1 MKSSI
6 INFLGEN
13 MKKISF
19 ILFATLLSCSL
30 FGLKVT
36 ADEKFTLSG
45 KVTSISLTDQGGV
58 INVSSKAG
66 RYGKVF
72 LTYNLKLD
80 NPNYTSQGSF
90 IGRGVGIN
98 DDGNRNSGSRQG
110 VWKREG
116 NIITFH
122 SLDDVTD
129 GNRNFCISKLNLTEE
144 TLEMTF
150 YPF

>member
-1 MKSSI
+1 LKSSI

-13 MKKISF
+13 MKKISL
-19 ILFATLLSCSL
+19 IIFAALLSFSL
-30 FGLKVT
+30 FGLKVD

>member
-1 MKSSI
+1 
-6 INFLGEN
+6 
-13 MKKISF
+13 MKKISLIIF
-19 ILFATLLSCSL
+19 IALISFNLI
-30 FGLKVT
+30 GLKVS

-45 KVTSISLTDQGGV
+45 KVTSISLTDEGGV

-72 LTYNLKLD
+72 LTYNLKRD
-80 NPNYTSQGSF
+80 NPNIETQGSF
-90 IGRGVGIN
+90 SGRGVGIT
-98 DDGNRNSGSRQG
+98 DDGNRNAGSRQG
-110 VWKREG
+110 VWRREG

-129 GNRNFCISKLNLTEE
+129 GNRNFCISKLNLTTE

-150 YPF
+150 YAF

>member
-13 MKKISF
+13 MKKISL
-19 ILFATLLSCSL
+19 IIFATLLSLSL

-80 NPNYTSQGSF
+80 NPNYSSQGSF

>member
-1 MKSSI
+1 MY
-6 INFLGEN
+6 
-13 MKKISF
+13 KKIF
-19 ILFATLLSCSL
+19 IVAISILCSL
-30 FGLKVT
+30 SIFGLTIT
-36 ADEKFTLSG
+36 ADEEFTLSG
-45 KVTSISLTDQGGV
+45 NVTSISLTDQGGV

-72 LTYNLKLD
+72 LTYNLRRD
-80 NPNYTSQGSF
+80 NPNFGSQGSF
-90 IGRGVGIN
+90 TGRGVGIA
-98 DDGNRNSGSRQG
+98 DDGTRNSAPRHG

>member
-13 MKKISF
+13 MKKISL

-72 LTYNLKLD
+72 LTYNLKID

-90 IGRGVGIN
+90 VGRGVGIN
-98 DDGNRNSGSRQG
+98 DDGNRNSASRQG

>member
-1 MKSSI
+1 MY
-6 INFLGEN
+6 
-13 MKKISF
+13 KKIF
-19 ILFATLLSCSL
+19 IFAISILCSL
-30 FGLKVT
+30 SIFGLTIT

-45 KVTSISLTDQGGV
+45 NVTSISLTDQGGV

-72 LTYNLKLD
+72 LTYNLRRD
-80 NPNYTSQGSF
+80 NPNFGSQGSF
-90 IGRGVGIN
+90 TGRGVGIA
-98 DDGNRNSGSRQG
+98 DDGTRNSAPRHG

-129 GNRNFCISKLNLTEE
+129 GNRNFCISKMNLTEE

>member
-1 MKSSI
+1 MY
-6 INFLGEN
+6 
-13 MKKISF
+13 KKIF
-19 ILFATLLSCSL
+19 IVAISILCSL
-30 FGLKVT
+30 SIFGLTIT

-45 KVTSISLTDQGGV
+45 NVTSISLTDQGGV

-72 LTYNLKLD
+72 LTYNLRRD
-80 NPNYTSQGSF
+80 NPNFGSQGSF
-90 IGRGVGIN
+90 TGRGVGIA
-98 DDGNRNSGSRQG
+98 DDGTRNSAPRHG

>member
-1 MKSSI
+1 MY
-6 INFLGEN
+6 
-13 MKKISF
+13 KKIF
-19 ILFATLLSCSL
+19 IFAISILCSL
-30 FGLKVT
+30 SIFGLTIT

-45 KVTSISLTDQGGV
+45 NVTSISLTDQGGV

-72 LTYNLKLD
+72 LTYNLRRD
-80 NPNYTSQGSF
+80 NPNFGSQGSF
-90 IGRGVGIN
+90 TGRGVGIA
-98 DDGNRNSGSRQG
+98 DYGTRNSAPRHG

-122 SLDDVTD
+122 SLDDVTH

-144 TLEMTF
+144 TKEMTF

>member
-13 MKKISF
+13 MKKISL
-19 ILFATLLSCSL
+19 IIFAALLSYSL
-30 FGLKVT
+30 FGLKVD

>member
-13 MKKISF
+13 MKKISL

-72 LTYNLKLD
+72 LTYNLKID

-90 IGRGVGIN
+90 VGRGVGIN

-129 GNRNFCISKLNLTEE
+129 GNRNFCISKLNQTEE

>member
-1 MKSSI
+1 MY
-6 INFLGEN
+6 
-13 MKKISF
+13 KKIF
-19 ILFATLLSCSL
+19 IVVISILCSL
-30 FGLKVT
+30 SIFGLTIT

-45 KVTSISLTDQGGV
+45 NVTSISLTDQGGV

-72 LTYNLKLD
+72 LTYNLPRD
-80 NPNYTSQGSF
+80 NPNFGSQGSF
-90 IGRGVGIN
+90 TGRGVGIA
-98 DDGNRNSGSRQG
+98 DDGTRNSAPRHG

>member
-13 MKKISF
+13 MKKISL
-19 ILFATLLSCSL
+19 ILFAALLSCSL

-72 LTYNLKLD
+72 LTYNLKID

-90 IGRGVGIN
+90 VGRGVGIN

>member
-13 MKKISF
+13 MKKISL
-19 ILFATLLSCSL
+19 IIFAALLSFSL
-30 FGLKVT
+30 FGLKVE

>member
-13 MKKISF
+13 MKKISL

-36 ADEKFTLSG
+36 ADEKFSLSG

-72 LTYNLKLD
+72 LTYNLKID

-90 IGRGVGIN
+90 VGRGVGIN

>member
-1 MKSSI
+1 M
-6 INFLGEN
+6 
-13 MKKISF
+13 
-19 ILFATLLSCSL
+19 
-30 FGLKVT
+30 
-36 ADEKFTLSG
+36 
-45 KVTSISLTDQGGV
+45 

-72 LTYNLKLD
+72 LTYNLRRD
-80 NPNYTSQGSF
+80 NPNFGSQGSF
-90 IGRGVGIN
+90 TGRGVGIA
-98 DDGNRNSGSRQG
+98 DDGTRNSAPRHG

>member
-1 MKSSI
+1 MY
-6 INFLGEN
+6 
-13 MKKISF
+13 KKIF
-19 ILFATLLSCSL
+19 IVAISILCSL
-30 FGLKVT
+30 SIFGLTIT
-36 ADEKFTLSG
+36 ADEEFTLSG

-72 LTYNLKLD
+72 LTYNLRRD
-80 NPNYTSQGSF
+80 NPNFGSQGSF
-90 IGRGVGIN
+90 TGRGVGIA
-98 DDGNRNSGSRQG
+98 DDGTRNSAPRHG

-129 GNRNFCISKLNLTEE
+129 GNRNICISKLNLTEE

>member
-13 MKKISF
+13 MKKISL

-72 LTYNLKLD
+72 LTYNLKID

-90 IGRGVGIN
+90 VGRGVGIN

-116 NIITFH
+116 NVITFH

>member
-1 MKSSI
+1 MY
-6 INFLGEN
+6 
-13 MKKISF
+13 KKIF
-19 ILFATLLSCSL
+19 IVAISILCSL
-30 FGLKVT
+30 SIFGLTIT
-36 ADEKFTLSG
+36 ANEKFTLSG
-45 KVTSISLTDQGGV
+45 NVTSISLTDQGGV

-72 LTYNLKLD
+72 LTYNLRRD
-80 NPNYTSQGSF
+80 NPNFGSQGSF
-90 IGRGVGIN
+90 TGRGVGIA
-98 DDGNRNSGSRQG
+98 DDGTRNSAPRHG

>member
-13 MKKISF
+13 MKKISL

-72 LTYNLKLD
+72 LTYNLKID
-80 NPNYTSQGSF
+80 NPNFTSQGSF
-90 IGRGVGIN
+90 VGRGVGIN

>member
-13 MKKISF
+13 MKKISL
-19 ILFATLLSCSL
+19 ILFAALLSCSL

-72 LTYNLKLD
+72 LTYNLKID

>member
-1 MKSSI
+1 
-6 INFLGEN
+6 
-13 MKKISF
+13 MKKISLI
-19 ILFATLLSCSL
+19 ILVTLMSVSL
-30 FGLKVT
+30 YGLKVT
-36 ADEKFTLSG
+36 SDEKFTLSG
-45 KVTSISLTDQGGV
+45 KVTSIVLTDQGGV

-72 LTYNLKLD
+72 LTYNLKRD
-80 NPNYTSQGSF
+80 NPNNDAQGSF
-90 IGRGVGIN
+90 SGRGVGIS
-98 DDGNRNSGSRQG
+98 DDGNRNAGSRQG

-129 GNRNFCISKLNLTEE
+129 GNRNFCISKLNLTNE

-150 YPF
+150 YPL

>member
-1 MKSSI
+1 
-6 INFLGEN
+6 
-13 MKKISF
+13 MKKISL
-19 ILFATLLSCSL
+19 IIFATFLSCSL

-72 LTYNLKLD
+72 LTYNLKID

-90 IGRGVGIN
+90 VGRGVGIN

>member
-1 MKSSI
+1 
-6 INFLGEN
+6 
-13 MKKISF
+13 MKKIMIILMASLMSF
-19 ILFATLLSCSL
+19 CL

-72 LTYNLKLD
+72 LTYNLKID

-98 DDGNRNSGSRQG
+98 R
-110 VWKREG
+110 
-116 NIITFH
+116 
-122 SLDDVTD
+122 
-129 GNRNFCISKLNLTEE
+129 
-144 TLEMTF
+144 
-150 YPF
+150 

>member
-13 MKKISF
+13 MKKISL
-19 ILFATLLSCSL
+19 IIFAALLSFSL
-30 FGLKVT
+30 FGLKVD

-98 DDGNRNSGSRQG
+98 DDGNRNAGSRQG

>member
-1 MKSSI
+1 MY
-6 INFLGEN
+6 
-13 MKKISF
+13 KKIF
-19 ILFATLLSCSL
+19 IVAISILCSMSI
-30 FGLKVT
+30 FGLTIT

-45 KVTSISLTDQGGV
+45 NVTSISLTDQGGV

-72 LTYNLKLD
+72 LTYNLRRD
-80 NPNYTSQGSF
+80 NPNFGSQGSF
-90 IGRGVGIN
+90 TGRGVGIA
-98 DDGNRNSGSRQG
+98 DDGTRNSAPRHG

>member
-1 MKSSI
+1 MY
-6 INFLGEN
+6 
-13 MKKISF
+13 KKIF
-19 ILFATLLSCSL
+19 IVVISILCSL
-30 FGLKVT
+30 SIFGLTIT

-45 KVTSISLTDQGGV
+45 NVTSISLTDQGGV

-72 LTYNLKLD
+72 LTYNLRRD
-80 NPNYTSQGSF
+80 NPNFGSQGSF
-90 IGRGVGIN
+90 TGRGVGIA
-98 DDGNRNSGSRQG
+98 DDGTRNSAPRHG

>member
-1 MKSSI
+1 MY
-6 INFLGEN
+6 
-13 MKKISF
+13 KKIF
-19 ILFATLLSCSL
+19 IVAISILCSL
-30 FGLKVT
+30 SIFGLTIT
-36 ADEKFTLSG
+36 ADEEFTLSG

-72 LTYNLKLD
+72 LTYNLRRD
-80 NPNYTSQGSF
+80 NPNVGSQGSF
-90 IGRGVGIN
+90 TGRGVGIA
-98 DDGNRNSGSRQG
+98 DDGTRNSAPRHG

>member
-1 MKSSI
+1 
-6 INFLGEN
+6 
-13 MKKISF
+13 MKKIMIILMASLMSF
-19 ILFATLLSCSL
+19 GL
-30 FGLKVT
+30 FGLKVS

-72 LTYNLKLD
+72 LTYNLKID

-129 GNRNFCISKLNLTEE
+129 GNRNFCISKLNLTDE

>member
-1 MKSSI
+1 MYKKTFIVAISI
-6 INFLGEN
+6 L
-13 MKKISF
+13 
-19 ILFATLLSCSL
+19 CSL
-30 FGLKVT
+30 SIFGLTIT

-45 KVTSISLTDQGGV
+45 NVTSISLTDQGGV

-72 LTYNLKLD
+72 LTYNLRRD
-80 NPNYTSQGSF
+80 NPNFGSQGSF
-90 IGRGVGIN
+90 TGRGVGIA
-98 DDGNRNSGSRQG
+98 DDGTRNSAPRHG

-129 GNRNFCISKLNLTEE
+129 GNRNFCVSKLNLTEE

>member
-1 MKSSI
+1 LKSSI

-13 MKKISF
+13 MKKISL

-72 LTYNLKLD
+72 LTYNLKID

-90 IGRGVGIN
+90 VGRGVGIN

>member
-13 MKKISF
+13 MKKISL
-19 ILFATLLSCSL
+19 IIFATLLSFSL

>member
-1 MKSSI
+1 MY
-6 INFLGEN
+6 
-13 MKKISF
+13 KKIF
-19 ILFATLLSCSL
+19 IVAISLLCSL
-30 FGLKVT
+30 SIFGLTIT

-45 KVTSISLTDQGGV
+45 NVTSISLTDQGGV

-72 LTYNLKLD
+72 LTYNLRRD
-80 NPNYTSQGSF
+80 NPNFGSQGSF
-90 IGRGVGIN
+90 TGRGVGIA
-98 DDGNRNSGSRQG
+98 DDGTRNSAPRHG

>member
-1 MKSSI
+1 
-6 INFLGEN
+6 
-13 MKKISF
+13 MKKISL

-36 ADEKFTLSG
+36 SDEKFTLSG

-72 LTYNLKLD
+72 LTYNLKID

-116 NIITFH
+116 NVITFH

>member
-13 MKKISF
+13 MKKISL

-72 LTYNLKLD
+72 LTYNLKID

-116 NIITFH
+116 NVITFH